1 MKVKSKQTTNVD
13 SYDLLQAEEWLTE
26 WVEAWVKVGW
36 VCTEWRKPS
45 QHEMSA
51 TVECEIEVGD
61 DA

>member
-1 MKVKSKQTTNVD
+1 MKVKSKLISNVD
-13 SYDLLQAEEWLTE
+13 SYDRKQMEKWLKD
-26 WVEAWVKVGW
+26 WVNAWVSVGW
-36 VCTEWRKPS
+36 TCTEWREPS

>member
-1 MKVKSKQTTNVD
+1 MNVKSKLISNVY
-13 SYDLLQAEEWLTE
+13 SYDRQKAEKWLTE
-26 WVEAWVKVGW
+26 WVDAWVKVGW
-36 VCTEWRKPS
+36 VCTEWREPS